1 MEYLHQDEIIKL
13 EDKDLQ
19 LRYLLGG
26 LNREEKEWLEKYTRA
41 I

>member
-1 MEYLHQDEIIKL
+1 MIVWGGLSMERCLSQDEIRRL
-13 EDKDLQ
+13 EDKNLQ

-26 LNREEKEWLEKYTRA
+26 LNTQE

>member
-1 MEYLHQDEIIKL
+1 MERCLSQDEIRRL
-13 EDKDLQ
+13 EDKNLQ

-26 LNREEKEWLEKYTRA
+26 LNTQE